1 MLAILRCGGENVKT
15 CNMFRR
21 AIYGGFVGMA
31 LWLSSCASPQQ
42 EQSLTQIQSQIS
54 VLSNEMRDSFSKTE
68 EDTVNLYKQLNE
80 EVRQLQKNQADNA
93 EVNDQLAASVTAI
106 EAKLD
111 EYNAR
116 MTQLSERLD
125 STETA
130 LTDRITSLSDQMG
143 EIKNETAIIPGGPDQ
158 QQSAPI
164 TEEQSSTTVGSP
176 QDSEASRMYHQPY
189 TLYVNGDFEAAISG
203 FQRYLQQYPGAELA
217 DMAQFWIAESF
228 FSLGEYETALKE
240 YDTLIN
246 KYPNSDKIP
255 DAFLGKADTFLK
267 LDRQIEAISHLKYVM
282 NQFPDSAAAR
292 KAADRLKSLG
302 E

>member
-1 MLAILRCGGENVKT
+1 MRGRNT
-15 CNMFRR
+15 F
-21 AIYGGFVGMA
+21 IYSGVVGMA
-31 LWLSSCASPQQ
+31 FFLSSCASPQQ

-54 VLSNEMRDSFSKTE
+54 VLTNEVRDSFSKAE
-68 EDTVNLYKQLNE
+68 DDTVNLYKQLNE
-80 EVRQLQKNQADNA
+80 EVRLLQKNQADNA
-93 EVNDQLAASVTAI
+93 AVNDQLAASVTAI

-111 EYNAR
+111 EYNTR
-116 MTQLSERLD
+116 MIQLNERLD

-143 EIKNETAIIPGGPDQ
+143 EIKSETAIIPGTPGQQPSPDQ
-158 QQSAPI
+158 GNLPPG
-164 TEEQSSTTVGSP
+164 GSETS
-176 QDSEASRMYHQPY
+176 QDSEEARMYHQPY
-189 TLYVNGDFEAAISG
+189 TLYVNGDFETAIAG
-203 FQRYLQQYPGAELA
+203 FQKYLQQYPGSELA
-217 DMAQFWIAESF
+217 DIAQFWIAESF
-228 FSLGEYETALKE
+228 FSLGENETALKE

-267 LDRQIEAISHLKYVM
+267 LERQIEAISHLKYVM

-292 KAADRLKSLG
+292 KAEERLKSLG